1 MFVFVCSVCLILDLG
16 LVWKTKSL
24 DALTTLHS
32 YGGFHWRKQSLKI
45 VYLQNSPRMY
55 TVANK
60 IRSISAIFFAKWLSS
75 VLLRLNGTPACRQQ
89 CTLCGETELNNRW
102 LVFYLGQP
110 LLGYRKGSWKDWVIN
125 CMIVFINVSMCN
137 TTWFPVQKRGVPDS
151 VTKRN
156 KLNKEKITPFRR
168 FTKIYH
174 LALWR
179 SR

>member
-1 MFVFVCSVCLILDLG
+1 MFLFVQVCLILDLG
-16 LVWKTKSL
+16 LVWKTKTL

-32 YGGFHWRKQSLKI
+32 GFHWRKQSLKI

-89 CTLCGETELNNRW
+89 YTLCGETELYNRW

-125 CMIVFINVSMCN
+125 CMIVFINVSIQLD
-137 TTWFPVQKRGVPDS
+137 FQYRKGVCLIL
-151 VTKRN
+151 TKRN
-156 KLNKEKITPFRR
+156 KLNREKITPFRR

-174 LALWR
+174 LAW
-179 SR
+179 